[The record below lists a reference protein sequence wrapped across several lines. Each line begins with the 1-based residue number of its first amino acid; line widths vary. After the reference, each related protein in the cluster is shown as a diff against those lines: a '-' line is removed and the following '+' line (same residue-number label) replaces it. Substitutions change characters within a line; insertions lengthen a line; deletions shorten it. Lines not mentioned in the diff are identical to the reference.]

1 MNDNN
6 YLEEVTTKCFI
17 AVMVVFSLVILLIAC
32 IASIIIIY
40 KQQNENKNVN
50 TTIEYVDSI
59 KKENDKLIIE
69 VNNLD
74 SLKNAEIIEVKSLD
88 NDSTIKLFYKLIR
101 E

>member
-17 AVMVVFSLVILLIAC
+17 AMMVVFSLVILLIAC
-32 IASIIIIY
+32 IASIIIY
-40 KQQNENKNVN
+40 KQQTENKNVN
-50 TTIEYVDSI
+50 TTIEYIDSI

-74 SLKNAEIIEVKSLD
+74 SLKNAKIIEVTSLD
-88 NDSTIKLFYKLIR
+88 NDSTVKLFYKLIR
-101 E
+101 K

>member
-6 YLEEVTTKCFI
+6 YLEEVTIKCFI
-17 AVMVVFSLVILLIAC
+17 AMTVVFSLVVLSIAG
-32 IASIIIIY
+32 IASIIIY
-40 KQQNENKNVN
+40 KQQNENTNIN

-74 SLKNAEIIEVKSLD
+74 SLKNAKIIEVTSFD
-88 NDSTIKLFYKLIR
+88 NDSTVKLFYKLIR

>member
-17 AVMVVFSLVILLIAC
+17 AVMVVFSLVILLIAF
-32 IASIIIIY
+32 IASIIIY

-69 VNNLD
+69 V
-74 SLKNAEIIEVKSLD
+74 KSLD

>member
-1 MNDNN
+1 MNGNN

-17 AVMVVFSLVILLIAC
+17 AMMVVFSLVILLIAC
-32 IASIIIIY
+32 IASIIIY
-40 KQQNENKNVN
+40 KQQTENKNVN

-74 SLKNAEIIEVKSLD
+74 SLKNAKIIEVTSLD
-88 NDSTIKLFYKLIR
+88 NDSTVKLFYKLIR

>member
-17 AVMVVFSLVILLIAC
+17 AMMVVFSLVILLIAC
-32 IASIIIIY
+32 IASIIIY
-40 KQQNENKNVN
+40 KQQTENKNVN

-74 SLKNAEIIEVKSLD
+74 SLKNAKIIEVTSLD
-88 NDSTIKLFYKLIR
+88 NDSTVKLFYKLIR

>member
-17 AVMVVFSLVILLIAC
+17 AIMVVFSLVILLIAC
-32 IASIIIIY
+32 IASIIIY
-40 KQQNENKNVN
+40 KQQNKNTNIN

-69 VNNLD
+69 VNTLD

-88 NDSTIKLFYKLIR
+88 NDSTVKLFYKLIR

>member
-17 AVMVVFSLVILLIAC
+17 AMMVVFSLVILLIAC
-32 IASIIIIY
+32 IASIIIY

-74 SLKNAEIIEVKSLD
+74 SLKNAKIIEVTSLD
-88 NDSTIKLFYKLIR
+88 NDSTVKLFYKLIR